1 MSFMKRVLLRA
12 SWSWSI
18 VITVSLLLI
27 VCLQSHAQQSDGP
40 NVPDATPRAYRLSIS
55 PEVDGQNFHGRAEID
70 FDLAKS
76 AETLTMNAKGLSFE
90 GAFLKAKSQVR
101 AQVSSDDKS
110 ETVTFRLSR
119 KVGQGRHTLVVTYS
133 GHMW

>member
-18 VITVSLLLI
+18 IMAVSLLPI
-27 VCLQSHAQQSDGP
+27 AYCQSHAQQSDGP
-40 NVPDATPRAYRLSIS
+40 NVPYATPRAYRLSIS
-55 PEVDGQNFHGRAEID
+55 PEVDGQNFHARAEID

-90 GAFLKAKSQVR
+90 GAFLNAKSQVG
-101 AQVSSDDKS
+101 AQVSS
-110 ETVTFRLSR
+110 
-119 KVGQGRHTLVVTYS
+119 
-133 GHMW
+133 